1 MKILITTDWYKT
13 VINGVVTSVINL
25 ENELKNKGHEV
36 RILTLSE
43 DLHPKCDGNVYYVP
57 SINMNKIYPNA
68 RASIFLHKDYMDEII
83 SWRPDIV
90 HSQCEFTTFIY
101 AKKIANLLDI
111 PIVHTYHTIYEDY
124 THYISPSKIIGRK
137 AVVTLSKKILNNMQ
151 AIIAPTE
158 KVSDLLKGYGVTP
171 QIHTIPTGIDLS
183 KFNVTLL
190 NKQKE
195 NMKEELEIPKNNVIL
210 LSVGRLAKEKNIDEI
225 INYMNMIKNDNV
237 SLLIVG
243 DGPYKNDLENQV
255 RELNLGKRI
264 IFTGMI
270 SPEEVPLYYQLGDIF
285 ISASNSETQG
295 LTYMEA
301 LASGLPSVCK
311 SDLCIKEVIIN
322 GYNGFQYDSFE
333 SFENYMNYIIDNKDI
348 YGGLSK
354 NSRITAEKYATGIF
368 ANKVESLYEK
378 IIFEYSKYSQMNMEA

>member
-25 ENELKNKGHEV
+25 EEELKKKGHEIK
-36 RILTLSE
+36 ILTLSE
-43 DLHPKCDGNVYYVP
+43 DTHPKCDGSVYYVP
-57 SINMNKIYPNA
+57 SINMSKIYPNA
-68 RASIFLHKDYMDEII
+68 RASIFSHKDYIDELI
-83 SWRPDIV
+83 SWNPDIV

-101 AKKIANLLDI
+101 AKKIANILDI

-124 THYISPSKIIGRK
+124 THYISPSKTVGRK
-137 AVVTLSKKILNNMQ
+137 AVAALSKRLLNNMQ

-158 KVSDLLKGYGVTP
+158 KVSDLLKGYGVSP
-171 QIHTIPTGIDLS
+171 QIHTIPTGIDLR

-195 NMKEELEIPKNNVIL
+195 SMKEELGIPKNNVIL

-225 INYMNMIKNDNV
+225 IRYMGMIEKDNV

-243 DGPYKNDLENQV
+243 DGPYKNKLENEA

-270 SPEEVPLYYQLGDIF
+270 SPEKVPLYYQLGNIF

-295 LTYMEA
+295 LTYIEA
-301 LASGLPSVCK
+301 LASGLPAVCK
-311 SDLCIKEVIIN
+311 SDPCLKDVIIN
-322 GYNGFQYDSFE
+322 EFNGFQYDSFE
-333 SFENYMNYIIDNKDI
+333 SFENYINYIIDNRGI
-348 YGGLSK
+348 YDSLSK
-354 NSRITAEKYATGIF
+354 NSRITADKYATGIF
-368 ANKVESLYEK
+368 AKKVESLYEQV
-378 IIFEYSKYSQMNMEA
+378 IFDYSKYSQMNMEA

>member
-25 ENELKNKGHEV
+25 EEELKKKGHEIK
-36 RILTLSE
+36 ILTLSE
-43 DLHPKCDGNVYYVP
+43 DLHPKCDGNVYYIP
-57 SINMNKIYPNA
+57 SVNMSKIYPNA
-68 RASIFLHKDYMDEII
+68 RASIFLHKDYIDELIK
-83 SWRPDIV
+83 WNPDIV

-101 AKKIANLLDI
+101 AKKIANILDI

-124 THYISPSKIIGRK
+124 THYISPSKTIGRK
-137 AVVTLSKKILNNMQ
+137 AVAALSKRLLNNMQ

-158 KVSDLLKGYGVTP
+158 KVSDLLKGYGVSP
-171 QIHTIPTGIDLS
+171 QIHTIPTGIDLR

-195 NMKEELEIPKNNVIL
+195 NMKEKLEIPKNNIIL
-210 LSVGRLAKEKNIDEI
+210 LSVGRLAKEKNIDEVI
-225 INYMNMIKNDNV
+225 RYMSMIDKDNV
-237 SLLIVG
+237 SLLVVG
-243 DGPYKNDLENQV
+243 DGPYKNKLENEA

-270 SPEEVPLYYQLGDIF
+270 PPEEVPLYYQLGDIF

-295 LTYMEA
+295 LTYIEA

-311 SDLCIKEVIIN
+311 SDPCLNDVIIN
-322 GYNGFQYDSFE
+322 EYNGFQYDSFE
-333 SFENYMNYIIDNKDI
+333 SFQNYINHLIENRETYDS
-348 YGGLSK
+348 LSK
-354 NSRITAEKYATGIF
+354 NSRITADKYSTEIF
-368 ANKVESLYEK
+368 ANKVESLYEQV
-378 IIFEYSKYSQMNMEA
+378 IFEYSKYSQINMEA